1 MKLTR
6 TLAAVAGSLV
16 VTSLAVVPAHAGL
29 VSEGFDVT
37 ANGVANRGTVTD
49 LPSSSSVSL
58 AVSNLP
64 AGVGLYAFHCLVPP
78 PGGSPVPT
86 RCDAGTGT
94 LVYIT
99 ASDAVQNTTRPIV
112 ANAEFVGRNPNPQAG
127 DTGTT
132 DVNCRTDI
140 CAIYTLGAGRE
151 SANPAYI
158 RFFATQFA
166 DVAPRA
172 KDWAVA
178 MIRSKVIKG
187 SWQPKVS
194 YSKASPFTAVLKSGL
209 SAALESDACQVT
221 TAGKIRALKKSGTC
235 TVTITSPGNDEWA
248 PYEREITFR
257 LVK

>member
-1 MKLTR
+1 MR
-6 TLAAVAGSLV
+6 IARSLAAVAG
-16 VTSLAVVPAHAGL
+16 TLAVTALAIAPAQTALAAG
-29 VSEGFDVT
+29 EFDVT
-37 ANGVANRGTVTD
+37 ANGVANRGTISD
-49 LPSSSSVSL
+49 LPPSSSVSL

-78 PGGSPVPT
+78 AGGSPVPT

-99 ASDAVQNTTRPIV
+99 ATDAPQTVTRPIV

-132 DVNCRTDI
+132 DVNCRVNT

-166 DVAPRA
+166 EVAPRA
-172 KDWAVA
+172 KDWGVA

-187 SWQPKVS
+187 SWEPKVS
-194 YSKASPFTAVLKSGL
+194 YSKASPFTVVMKSGL
-209 SAALESDACQVT
+209 PAALESDACQVST
-221 TAGKIRALKKSGTC
+221 EGKIRALKKSGTC